1 MNNSE
6 SKAVGV
12 FTSKN
17 LATLGILAAL
27 VMIFQMALGM
37 INVGGTSFSI
47 VLIPIVLGAL
57 IVGPW
62 AGAILGFIFS
72 LIVFLYGV
80 FGTDPFTHV
89 MIEANWFI
97 TFLVCFGKGILAG
110 LVPGLIYKALKNK
123 NQYLALA
130 LASISA
136 PIVNTGIFVGCV
148 LLAQN
153 VYIDALSALYGFT
166 ADTAVYVNFIIVG
179 VAGIN
184 FIVEFAVNALAIP
197 AIHTIVQAVA
207 RSFAGGN
214 K

>member
-1 MNNSE
+1 MNSE
-6 SKAVGV
+6 SKAVSV
-12 FTSKN
+12 FTARN
-17 LATLGILAAL
+17 LAALGILAAF
-27 VMIFQMALGM
+27 VMIFQMALGV

-80 FGTDPFTHV
+80 FGLDPFTHV

-97 TFLVCFGKGILAG
+97 TFLICFGKGILAG
-110 LVPGLIYKALKNK
+110 LVPGLIYKALNQK

-136 PIVNTGIFVGCV
+136 PIVNTGIFVGGV
-148 LLAQN
+148 LITQSIFIEAFSSSFGFSADSAAY
-153 VYIDALSALYGFT
+153 VY
-166 ADTAVYVNFIIVG
+166 FIVIV

-184 FIVEFAVNALAIP
+184 FIVEFAVNAIAIP
-197 AIHTIVQAVA
+197 AIHTIVRAVA
-207 RSFAGGN
+207 RYFAGGN